1 MVSRSTIIRLL
12 FVVCFGCW
20 CAVAINKED
29 ATPAATTFSTTA
41 TPSPHT
47 AQELYLDGKTTDIP
61 PYHHTFVGDV
71 LGSSVGK
78 DLKVR
83 VKLLEI
89 DGTFKSNGFT
99 VFVFI
104 SGNAEAYVSSTLTL
118 EDTSTSSLT
127 DFSSGVL
134 KQCQNFHF
142 DECFSSK
149 YFTYSK
155 RPFGFAERHIP
166 HMFTGREVIRVDRP
180 ARLSAWTLT
189 IEALVPHDMQIR
201 VMVTVE
207 PNDVP
212 YTQQLSRF
220 CAFFVGIVIFF
231 YMCWGSFR
239 VVRRRSI
246 ALKSSRQQEQ
256 RNQDPQEDADGPQE
270 EDETAALQIPTTATD
285 DTTSSSVM
293 AGAAATAT
301 TTANVIIAED
311 EEEDPH
317 RMCRICRTSV
327 PRADLFA
334 PCRCRGSVKYIHR
347 KCLQQWREMTTNA
360 QNRVRCSECHAPFV
374 IVQHEDTMGYV
385 PHFVQRTVY
394 YSGYGIAIAL
404 YWIIFGFGFKVIAW
418 LIWEPVLKWE
428 LPSARTMHVIEWDF
442 VNLYHFYI
450 AAILV
455 FVLFWGHHQIV
466 VPLMSALFAVS
477 PRQVTS
483 IRGRLVV
490 LTGLCDAFVV
500 VVLTPAF
507 GFLAKTLVWLTIS
520 VPWEW
525 TIDYTLGAVV
535 LFLYTVHVHHRKV
548 TELEA
553 AVPDDDT
560 DDNLRPSPT
569 NAGEIIR
576 QAMLAAATQVYNN
589 NNNNDNNNNTNNAE
603 EAEVVEE
610 EEDQQQENEP
620 TQQNVNNI
628 TPQD

>member
-1 MVSRSTIIRLL
+1 
-12 FVVCFGCW
+12 
-20 CAVAINKED
+20 
-29 ATPAATTFSTTA
+29 
-41 TPSPHT
+41 
-47 AQELYLDGKTTDIP
+47 
-61 PYHHTFVGDV
+61 
-71 LGSSVGK
+71 
-78 DLKVR
+78 
-83 VKLLEI
+83 
-89 DGTFKSNGFT
+89 
-99 VFVFI
+99 
-104 SGNAEAYVSSTLTL
+104 
-118 EDTSTSSLT
+118 
-127 DFSSGVL
+127 
-134 KQCQNFHF
+134 
-142 DECFSSK
+142 
-149 YFTYSK
+149 
-155 RPFGFAERHIP
+155 
-166 HMFTGREVIRVDRP
+166 
-180 ARLSAWTLT
+180 
-189 IEALVPHDMQIR
+189 
-201 VMVTVE
+201 
-207 PNDVP
+207 
-212 YTQQLSRF
+212 
-220 CAFFVGIVIFF
+220 
-231 YMCWGSFR
+231 
-239 VVRRRSI
+239 
-246 ALKSSRQQEQ
+246 
-256 RNQDPQEDADGPQE
+256 
-270 EDETAALQIPTTATD
+270 
-285 DTTSSSVM
+285 
-293 AGAAATAT
+293 
-301 TTANVIIAED
+301 
-311 EEEDPH
+311 
-317 RMCRICRTSV
+317 
-327 PRADLFA
+327 
-334 PCRCRGSVKYIHR
+334 
-347 KCLQQWREMTTNA
+347 
-360 QNRVRCSECHAPFV
+360 
-374 IVQHEDTMGYV
+374 
-385 PHFVQRTVY
+385 
-394 YSGYGIAIAL
+394 
-404 YWIIFGFGFKVIAW
+404 
-418 LIWEPVLKWE
+418 
-428 LPSARTMHVIEWDF
+428 MHVIEWDF